1 MSKRVLFCIGRLVAN
16 GKVVM
21 PAIGKKWMVT
31 ILFQLSRKTHVIA
44 LVKVWDKI
52 QIITNNIKTL

>member
-21 PAIGKKWMVT
+21 PAIGKLDGDNIV
-31 ILFQLSRKTHVIA
+31 S
-44 LVKVWDKI
+44 
-52 QIITNNIKTL
+52 IIKENACYCIGEGMG